1 MKTKLFFAFALVL
14 CLFTSIDASA
24 QLVINIRYTGENGA
38 ARKYVEEMESSGIAD
53 RIRAIEGC
61 IGYEYFFPAN
71 DPEGVLLIDTWEDQ
85 AALNR
90 YHSSPAMTEAS
101 ALREKYNLGNR
112 QIRMFNPVTPG
123 GAGGQGGAPDRQG
136 APQQPQ
142 QQPRR

>member
-90 YHSSPAMTEAS
+90 YHSSPAMTEAA

-112 QIRMFNPVTPG
+112 QIRMYNPVTPG
-123 GAGGQGGAPDRQG
+123 GAGGQGGAPGGPG
-136 APQQPQ
+136 APRQPQ
-142 QQPRR
+142 QSPQR